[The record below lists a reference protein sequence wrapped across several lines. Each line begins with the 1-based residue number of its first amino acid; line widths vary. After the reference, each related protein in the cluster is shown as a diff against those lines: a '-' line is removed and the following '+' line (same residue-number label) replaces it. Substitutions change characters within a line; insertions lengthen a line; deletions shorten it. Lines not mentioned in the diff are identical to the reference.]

1 MLTLSVNKANLIE
14 VKLQQIEQREI
25 RPYYMDYKK
34 FIRFGKN
41 GKGDISLLLEDAG
54 ALKQAAA
61 EMLAPFQRNKIDKV
75 AAIEARGFLFG
86 VLIAGDSRL
95 PLVLVRKGGNLPLE
109 VLREEVI
116 DYTGRK
122 KVLEIQKDAIRKGER
137 VLLVDDWLETGA
149 QIRGAL
155 RMIEKLG
162 GEIAGITVLVD
173 SAVPNAKDFLS
184 NYLYHYLIH
193 I

>member
-1 MLTLSVNKANLIE
+1 MN
-14 VKLQQIEQREI
+14 
-25 RPYYMDYKK
+25 YKK

-54 ALKQAAA
+54 ALKQAVV
-61 EMLAPFQRNKIDKV
+61 EMLASFQRNKIDKV

-86 VLIAGDSRL
+86 VLIASTSHL

-122 KVLEIQKDAIRKGER
+122 KILEIQKDAIRKGER
-137 VLLVDDWLETGA
+137 VLVVDDWLETGA

-155 RMIEKLG
+155 QIIEKAG
-162 GEIAGITVLVD
+162 GEIAGIAVLVD
-173 SAVPNAKDFLS
+173 NATPDAKNFLL
-184 NYLYHYLIH
+184 NYSYHYLIH